1 MVAVTLQGRLG
12 NQLFE
17 YAFIYAVSKKL
28 GTSFYID
35 QSVERSTVDKYFK
48 NLDGR
53 KKNFIGS
60 LFLIDGYKNLFSFYL
75 RKFYYKNSSTL
86 KNLAI
91 DKYAW
96 NETPVRIQDNTLY
109 QGFFQSELFFNDA
122 KTSVKNN
129 FSIKNKYTE
138 QFNNKF
144 GGLYRNKTI
153 VTIHIR
159 QTDYKNLK
167 HTLLGSEDIT
177 LPVSYYKKV
186 IEAYVGKNVHFIF
199 ISDDVGFVTDNFS
212 DIPNKSISGDTE
224 IIDLQHLINADVCV
238 ISNSSYGWWG
248 AWLNSKKDKIVYC
261 PKYYMGYHLKKEIP
275 DNIYPADWIQVD
287 YDYC

>member
-1 MVAVTLQGRLG
+1 MIAITLQGRLG

-17 YAFIYAVSKKL
+17 YAFVYAVSKKL

-48 NLDGR
+48 PLDSR
-53 KKNFIGS
+53 KKNIIGS

-75 RKFYYKNSSTL
+75 RKFYYNNSPIL

-96 NETPVRIQDNTLY
+96 NETPVSIRDWTLY
-109 QGFFQSELFFNDA
+109 QGFFQSEQFFYDA
-122 KTSVKNN
+122 KDLIKAN
-129 FSIKNKYTE
+129 FIIKENFTE
-138 QFNNKF
+138 EFNRKF
-144 GGLYRNKTI
+144 GELYRGQTI
-153 VTIHIR
+153 IAVHIR
-159 QTDYKNLK
+159 QTDYKNLQ
-167 HTLLGSEDIT
+167 HTQLGSEDIT
-177 LPVSYYKKV
+177 LPIRYYKK
-186 IEAYVGKNVHFIF
+186 IIAGYNGKNVHFIF
-199 ISDDVGFVTDNFS
+199 VSDDVTFVTDNFS
-212 DIPNKSISGDTE
+212 DIPNKTISGDTE
-224 IIDLQHLINADVCV
+224 IIDLQHLMNADVCV